1 MNSLLFPFFTVSAIL
16 LLGFFGKL
24 LFRLL
29 NIPEIVFLVIFG
41 IFLGPVLH
49 VIDISSIETAI
60 PFIASFSLAMLMF
73 DIGLRLDIDQLIE
86 KSWKVILTPILNLA
100 LSLFLVAIIAKYA
113 LQLRWAYSIL
123 LGAIL
128 GGSGLT
134 ILLTI
139 LRRMAIKEELILSLS
154 TEFAL
159 TNLLS
164 IIIAISCLDYVKL
177 GFHAIIE
184 SLEMF
189 FTKFSAGIVTGFL
202 VGVFWIIIMYM
213 VRREEF
219 FYMFTLA
226 MLLIAYS
233 SAETLDGSG
242 ALASLILGLI
252 IGNNEKIS
260 RILGLKINVDE
271 IRPIRDLLRH
281 FHTEITFLIRAFI
294 FVVLGL
300 AYIPGTLIEVI
311 FGFCLTILLLTA
323 RLMSVNLIF
332 IKTGSE
338 EYKGLMSCTVGR
350 GLVTAVL
357 GVIAAKSVLVYFK
370 MFLDL
375 SIYVLLFSNLIM
387 ALLLFLVRKLEV
399 SEIKIV

>member
-1 MNSLLFPFFTVSAIL
+1 MNDLLFPFFTVSAIL

-29 NIPEIVFLVIFG
+29 SIPEIVFLIIFG
-41 IFLGPVLH
+41 IFLGPIFH
-49 VIDISSIETAI
+49 VIDISSIETVI
-60 PFIASFSLAMLMF
+60 PYVASFSLAMLMF
-73 DIGLRLDIDQLIE
+73 DIGLRLNIEQLVE
-86 KSWKVILTPILNLA
+86 RGWKIFLTPIINLA
-100 LSLFLVAIIAKYA
+100 LSLLLIAVISTYS
-113 LQLRWAYSIL
+113 LYLRWAYSIL
-123 LGAIL
+123 LGAVL

-134 ILLTI
+134 VLLSI
-139 LRRMAIKEELILSLS
+139 LRRMTVKGELILSLS

-164 IIIAISCLDYVKL
+164 IIIAISCLDYVKV
-177 GFHAIIE
+177 GFQSIVE
-184 SLEMF
+184 SLEML

-202 VGVFWIIIMYM
+202 FGVFWIIIMFM

-233 SAETLDGSG
+233 SAESLDGSG
-242 ALASLILGLI
+242 ALTSLILGLM

-260 RILGLKINVDE
+260 RILGLKIDVEE

-300 AYIPGTLIEVI
+300 AYTPRTPIEII
-311 FGFCLTILLLTA
+311 FGLTLTFLLLLA
-323 RLMSVNLIF
+323 RLITVNLVF
-332 IKTGSE
+332 IRTEAE
-338 EYKGLMSCTVGR
+338 EYRGLMSCVVGR

-357 GVIAAKSVLVYFK
+357 GVIAAENAPIYHEL
-370 MFLDL
+370 FLNF
-375 SIYVLLFSNLIM
+375 SIYVIFFSNIIM
-387 ALLLFLVRKLEV
+387 ALLLFMVRKFKI
-399 SEIKIV
+399 SEAEIS

>member
-1 MNSLLFPFFTVSAIL
+1 MNDLLFPFFTVSAIL

-41 IFLGPVLH
+41 IFLGPILH
-49 VIDISSIETAI
+49 IIDISSIKTAI
-60 PFIASFSLAMLMF
+60 PYIASFSLAMLMF
-73 DIGLRLDIDQLIE
+73 DIGLRLDIDQLVE
-86 KSWKVILTPILNLA
+86 KGWKIILIPILNLA
-100 LSLFLVAIIAKYA
+100 LSLLLIAVIAKYT
-113 LQLRWAYSIL
+113 LQLRWAYSVL

-134 ILLTI
+134 VLLTI
-139 LRRMAIKEELILSLS
+139 LRRMAVKEELIISLS

-164 IIIAISCLDYVKL
+164 IIIAISCLDYVEL
-177 GFHAIIE
+177 SFHSIIE

-189 FTKFSAGIVTGFL
+189 FTKFSAGIVTGFII
-202 VGVFWIIIMYM
+202 GVFWIIIMFM

-242 ALASLILGLI
+242 ALASLILGLM

-260 RILGLKINVDE
+260 RILGLKINVEE

-300 AYIPGTLIEVI
+300 AYIPGTLIEII
-311 FGFCLTILLLTA
+311 FGFGLTILLLTA
-323 RLMSVNLIF
+323 RLITVNLIF
-332 IKTGSE
+332 IFNE
-338 EYKGLMSCTVGR
+338 VREYKGLMSCVVGR

-357 GVIAAKSVLVYFK
+357 GVIAAESVSMYFEL
-370 MFLDL
+370 FLDL
-375 SIYVLLFSNLIM
+375 SIYVLLFSNIIM
-387 ALLLFLVRKLEV
+387 ALLLFMVRKLET
-399 SEIKIV
+399 SEVKIT